1 MLHCM
6 INTLLAVTKISDETP
21 EESKGSSIVC
31 HVLST
36 ALHVPWL
43 ALNINTRLRKN
54 G

>member
-1 MLHCM
+1 M
-6 INTLLAVTKISDETP
+6 INTLLAVTKVSDETP
-21 EESKGSSIVC
+21 EESEGSSIAC

-43 ALNINTRLRKN
+43 ALILEIRLRKN